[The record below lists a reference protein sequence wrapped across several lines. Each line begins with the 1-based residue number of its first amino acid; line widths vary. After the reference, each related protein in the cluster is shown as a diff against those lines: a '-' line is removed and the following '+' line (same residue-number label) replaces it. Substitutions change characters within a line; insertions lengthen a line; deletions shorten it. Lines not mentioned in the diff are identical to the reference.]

1 MIDVVEKEGM
11 KEKVPQFKIGDL
23 VDVHVKTVEGDKER
37 IQIFN
42 GMVIKRK
49 GSGLRETF
57 TVRRVVQGE
66 GVERIFPVHSPNVTD
81 VKVKKSHKTRRA
93 KLYFLRDRKGKGARL
108 KEIRRRE
115 KKTTSVKKKAPVV
128 VADVP
133 DETTEVPAETT
144 KPKKAT
150 KAKTATKATKAT
162 KAKTATKAPKAEK
175 ATKAPK
181 AKAKATKK
189 KDEE

>member
-1 MIDVVEKEGM
+1 MNIIDVVEKESM
-11 KEKVPQFKIGDL
+11 KEKVPQFKVGDL
-23 VDVHVKTVEGDKER
+23 VDVHVKTIEGDKER

-42 GMVIKRK
+42 GMVIRRK

-108 KEIRRRE
+108 KETRRRE
-115 KKTTSVKKKAPVV
+115 KKTGSVKETVPVV
-128 VADVP
+128 VTDEPADTT
-133 DETTEVPAETT
+133 ETTKPT
-144 KPKKAT
+144 KPKKAA
-150 KAKTATKATKAT
+150 KAKEATKTP
-162 KAKTATKAPKAEK
+162 KTEK

>member
-1 MIDVVEKEGM
+1 MNIIDVVEKESM
-11 KEKVPQFKIGDL
+11 KEKVPQFKVGDL
-23 VDVHVKTVEGDKER
+23 VDVYVKTIEGDKDR

-93 KLYFLRDRKGKGARL
+93 KLYYLRDRKGKGARL
-108 KEIRRRE
+108 KEIRRKE
-115 KKTTSVKKKAPVV
+115 KKASRVKKTAPAVV
-128 VADVP
+128 
-133 DETTEVPAETT
+133 TEEPAETT
-144 KPKKAT
+144 KPAKPKKAA
-150 KAKTATKATKAT
+150 KAKTATKV
-162 KAKTATKAPKAEK
+162 PKA
-175 ATKAPK
+175 AKAPK

>member
-1 MIDVVEKEGM
+1 MNIIDVVEKESL
-11 KEKVPQFKIGDL
+11 KEKVPQFKVGDL

-42 GMVIKRK
+42 GMVIRRK

-93 KLYFLRDRKGKGARL
+93 KLYYLRDRKGKGARL

-115 KKTTSVKKKAPVV
+115 KKTSSVKEKSPAVV
-128 VADVP
+128 T
-133 DETTEVPAETT
+133 DEPAETT
-144 KPKKAT
+144 KPKKAV
-150 KAKTATKATKAT
+150 KAKEAT
-162 KAKTATKAPKAEK
+162 KAEK
-175 ATKAPK
+175 AAKAPK

-189 KDEE
+189 KDEK